1 MKIASL
7 IKLVISIVICIG
19 AGLLPS
25 PITASSM
32 DWYQTLNKPFF
43 NPPNWIFAPV
53 WTVLYLLMGIS
64 AFLIWQK
71 GLENKQ
77 VRVALIIFLVQLVLN
92 VVWTPL
98 FFGLK
103 MQLIAFIDILLLWDV
118 ILLTIIH
125 FHKLSRPAAMLLI
138 PYLLWVSFAVIL
150 NLSIVILNR

>member
-1 MKIASL
+1 MKIASF
-7 IKLVISIVICIG
+7 IKLAISIGICIG

-25 PITASSM
+25 SITASSM

-53 WTVLYLLMGIS
+53 WTVLFILMGIS

-71 GLENKQ
+71 GLGNKQ
-77 VRVALIIFLVQLVLN
+77 VRAGLIIFLVQLVLN

-103 MQLIAFIDILLLWDV
+103 MPLVAFIDILLLWDV
-118 ILLTIIH
+118 ILLTIIS
-125 FHKLSRPAAMLLI
+125 FHKLSRPAALLLI
-138 PYLLWVSFAVIL
+138 PYLLWVSFAIIL